1 MVIRRLRTFNN
12 NKRTLLDNTGYRS
25 VKSFRNDNP
34 EYRTNN
40 QAYTALLGLYNDE
53 VDRLNAEEERIKK
66 EQKKLK
72 AQQAKLRRQQA
83 RLRTRQ
89 DAKVKSKVELISKV
103 DGEYSMNTILL
114 SLRERQNQNI
124 VWEFIDADGN
134 VVRTRQYDL
143 PTNVNRY
150 INQKN
155 VYLDFQ
161 IDSDTMI
168 WNDHPE
174 GRLFFYQHNDGI
186 TTAKINQAFR
196 EGITNC
202 LLTPIKTWIEEKI
215 EDAKSKTTK
224 HRYTKM
230 NKDIDAM
237 FIQYDKGV
245 PENDIPIVC
254 DKLQI
259 DIDITTPFSSTN
271 LIEARST
278 KKALSKFRYLNTRLD
293 HIELNQ
299 VVSDDNIVEV
309 NREQLYEL
317 KQKLEDNNT
326 YYTFNKD
333 LNGVSSISTLEAK
346 YQLNSE
352 YMNEANAFETDN
364 GLQECKIDDIHNK
377 EVSEFVRGGVH
388 YNGTIDFND
397 DIINN
402 YGIQYDGL
410 KHIDMTK
417 AYANFKTCK
426 YYDGFL
432 GKITDFRETDK
443 VVGRGMYYITDLVF
457 TDNDF
462 KKYNDKMKM
471 YVNDNIY
478 TDPELKMLNDY
489 GVSYK
494 IVSGCWG
501 VNPIGF
507 DFTDKMINTKEE
519 TTFNGKV
526 HRIPYYSKW
535 TGACNSF
542 NLKKAFWINGDEEM
556 VSIISNNC
564 EGSVRRFWNGEIQ
577 VEYDKPYNKHLSHIT
592 AFITAYMRMNVIEQL
607 LNIDIDNVI
616 RVCCDGIYFKD
627 QDVDLC
633 NVFSHKTKMT
643 FKNDPCESYCSTLNE
658 YELVKNDRRKHYDFE
673 LHLGEGGCGKT
684 HYNCND
690 KGLVRPLFLAP
701 SWKLARAKERETGIR
716 CSVWARALTD
726 DPEKISFIRRGA
738 NTLIWDEVSMMS
750 EGQKNMIIKL
760 YGDMKNI
767 LCGDLGF
774 QLPCITGEPMTNE
787 GFDKVIFHKKDYRC
801 KCPILKLL
809 KDDLRD
815 FIKQDLTIFEIND
828 YVVSCFEKMKK
839 VINYSQLKELYT
851 IDDMV
856 LAGTNHL
863 KDHYTSMFEGSFP
876 TEKYYIKS
884 NNRIHSN
891 GEIVIGAKPDKTE
904 CEVRHAF
911 TTHSIQGETATH
923 KLFIDSSKMFD
934 TRMFYTAI
942 SRAKT
947 IDQIYI
953 VKDKAPQEKGK
964 YYKHNTKS
972 DKEQLKELTEKQKI
986 ANQKKGEKAYDAM
999 VARKNKMNQKDT
1011 FVLPKKKKQEEGDVE
1026 EIVDIEK
1033 YSNDCKNECIA
1044 FMGKEQ
1050 YDNKIK
1056 QIHDKK

>member
-402 YGIQYDGL
+402 YGIQYDG
-410 KHIDMTK
+410 
-417 AYANFKTCK
+417 
-426 YYDGFL
+426 
-432 GKITDFRETDK
+432 
-443 VVGRGMYYITDLVF
+443 
-457 TDNDF
+457 
-462 KKYNDKMKM
+462 
-471 YVNDNIY
+471 
-478 TDPELKMLNDY
+478 
-489 GVSYK
+489 
-494 IVSGCWG
+494 
-501 VNPIGF
+501 
-507 DFTDKMINTKEE
+507 
-519 TTFNGKV
+519 
-526 HRIPYYSKW
+526 
-535 TGACNSF
+535 
-542 NLKKAFWINGDEEM
+542 
-556 VSIISNNC
+556 
-564 EGSVRRFWNGEIQ
+564 
-577 VEYDKPYNKHLSHIT
+577 
-592 AFITAYMRMNVIEQL
+592 
-607 LNIDIDNVI
+607 
-616 RVCCDGIYFKD
+616 
-627 QDVDLC
+627 
-633 NVFSHKTKMT
+633 
-643 FKNDPCESYCSTLNE
+643 
-658 YELVKNDRRKHYDFE
+658 
-673 LHLGEGGCGKT
+673 
-684 HYNCND
+684 
-690 KGLVRPLFLAP
+690 
-701 SWKLARAKERETGIR
+701 
-716 CSVWARALTD
+716 
-726 DPEKISFIRRGA
+726 
-738 NTLIWDEVSMMS
+738 
-750 EGQKNMIIKL
+750 
-760 YGDMKNI
+760 
-767 LCGDLGF
+767 
-774 QLPCITGEPMTNE
+774 
-787 GFDKVIFHKKDYRC
+787 
-801 KCPILKLL
+801 
-809 KDDLRD
+809 
-815 FIKQDLTIFEIND
+815 
-828 YVVSCFEKMKK
+828 
-839 VINYSQLKELYT
+839 
-851 IDDMV
+851 
-856 LAGTNHL
+856 
-863 KDHYTSMFEGSFP
+863 
-876 TEKYYIKS
+876 
-884 NNRIHSN
+884 
-891 GEIVIGAKPDKTE
+891 
-904 CEVRHAF
+904 
-911 TTHSIQGETATH
+911 
-923 KLFIDSSKMFD
+923 
-934 TRMFYTAI
+934 
-942 SRAKT
+942 
-947 IDQIYI
+947 
-953 VKDKAPQEKGK
+953 
-964 YYKHNTKS
+964 
-972 DKEQLKELTEKQKI
+972 
-986 ANQKKGEKAYDAM
+986 
-999 VARKNKMNQKDT
+999 
-1011 FVLPKKKKQEEGDVE
+1011 
-1026 EIVDIEK
+1026 
-1033 YSNDCKNECIA
+1033 
-1044 FMGKEQ
+1044 
-1050 YDNKIK
+1050 
-1056 QIHDKK
+1056 